1 MRGRTESSHGDRCAA
16 RKPGEFH
23 FIIVTN
29 NHRRLTTDT
38 IVLPIDGS
46 PCPNYIFVM
55 PIASDPIQDILGPE
69 GFIAKSFEDFEFRA
83 SQVQMARLIEKAIE
97 QKVPA
102 LVEAGTGTGKTLGY
116 LVPLVLSGKKAVIS
130 TGTKNLQEQ
139 IFFKDVPLLF
149 KATGIEVDCMLM
161 KGRKNYLCLHRYFQK
176 FSQPSLLRPDQEE
189 ARRKIEKW
197 LGRTEF
203 ADRSELAW
211 MRDDDLLWDS
221 LSSTSEQCLG
231 SECLH
236 MEDCYL
242 NALRRKAAQTKII
255 IVNHHLFFADLM
267 IKREGFG
274 EIIPRFQVVIFD
286 EAHKVEEIATTYFGE
301 SLSTNQLVELVNDL
315 EKEGKNFQETKWKNL
330 KRQLDLLKTKTEEL
344 RGLFQDAGE
353 KGRLDEEALEMI
365 EIGPAHDIKRGL
377 DYIHE
382 KSGLKELENNSLQTC
397 AIRASELKQRLE
409 KVLSFQDPD
418 WLNWYEKRKKGVV
431 LHASPLDIS
440 EQMKE
445 FLYLKGRTTI
455 FTSAT
460 LSTNGN
466 FDYAR
471 SRLGLTENVL
481 EGIYPSHFNFKE
493 QTLMYVPKD
502 LPYPNEPGFGHKAAE
517 RILDI
522 LTLSSGRALVLFTSY
537 HNLNL
542 VYQLLHGELPY
553 TIFKQGEAPRSS
565 LLEQFKQDTHSVL
578 MATGSFWQGV
588 DVPGEALSCLIIDKL
603 PFDSPGDPLVAGRIE
618 SVRARGGNPFMDYQ
632 LPSAII
638 ALKQGLGRLIRNVSD
653 RGILS
658 VLDIRMLR
666 SRYGRFF
673 FDSLPQ
679 VPLSH
684 ELSDIRNFF
693 GQQS

>member
-1 MRGRTESSHGDRCAA
+1 
-16 RKPGEFH
+16 
-23 FIIVTN
+23 
-29 NHRRLTTDT
+29 
-38 IVLPIDGS
+38 
-46 PCPNYIFVM
+46 
-55 PIASDPIQDILGPE
+55 
-69 GFIAKSFEDFEFRA
+69 
-83 SQVQMARLIEKAIE
+83 
-97 QKVPA
+97 VPA
-102 LVEAGTGTGKTLGY
+102 VVEAGTGTGKTLGY
-116 LVPLVLSGKKAVIS
+116 LIPLVLSGKKAVIS

-139 IFFKDVPLLF
+139 IFFKDVPLLS

-176 FSQPSLLRPDQEE
+176 FSQGSLLRPDQE
-189 ARRKIEKW
+189 RVRKKIEKW

-211 MRDDDLLWDS
+211 MRDDDLLWDAI
-221 LSSTSEQCLG
+221 SSTSDQCLG
-231 SECLH
+231 SECIH
-236 MEDCYL
+236 VEDCYL
-242 NALRRKAAQTKII
+242 NALRRRAAQSKII

-267 IKREGFG
+267 IKKEGFG

-301 SLSTNQLVELVNDL
+301 SLSTNQLVELVSDL
-315 EKEGKNFQETKWKNL
+315 EKEGRNLQETKGQDL

-344 RGLFQDAGE
+344 RGLFHGAVE

-365 EIGPAHDIKRGL
+365 QMGPAHDIGRGL
-377 DYIHE
+377 GYMQE
-382 KSGLKELENNSLQTC
+382 KSGLKDSENASLQTY
-397 AIRASELKQRLE
+397 ATRAGELRQRLE

-445 FLYLKGRTTI
+445 FLLQKGRTTI

-460 LSTNGN
+460 LSTSGN
-466 FDYAR
+466 FDYVR
-471 SRLGLTENVL
+471 SRLGLSEDVL
-481 EGIYPSHFNFKE
+481 EGIYPSHFNFE
-493 QTLMYVPKD
+493 DQTLLYVPKD
-502 LPYPNEPGFGHKAAE
+502 LPAPNDPDFGRKAAE

-522 LTLSSGRALVLFTSY
+522 LKLSSGRALVLFTSY

-542 VYQLLHGELPY
+542 VYQLLDGKVPY

-565 LLEQFKQDTHSVL
+565 LLEEFRQDTHSVL

-618 SVRARGGNPFMDYQ
+618 SVRARGGNPFMEYQ

-638 ALKQGLGRLIRNVSD
+638 SLKQGLGRLIRNVSD
-653 RGILS
+653 QGILS
-658 VLDIRMLR
+658 ILDVRMLT

-679 VPLSH
+679 IPLSH
-684 ELSDIRNFF
+684 ELKDIGQFF
-693 GQQS
+693 EQSS

>member
-1 MRGRTESSHGDRCAA
+1 MRIS
-16 RKPGEFH
+16 
-23 FIIVTN
+23 
-29 NHRRLTTDT
+29 L
-38 IVLPIDGS
+38 
-46 PCPNYIFVM
+46 
-55 PIASDPIQDILGPE
+55 DPIQDILGPE
-69 GFIAKSFEDFEFRA
+69 GSMARSLEDFEFRA
-83 SQVQMARLIEKAIE
+83 SQLQMAHLIEKAIE

-102 LVEAGTGTGKTLGY
+102 IVEAGTGTGKTLGY
-116 LVPLVLSGKKAVIS
+116 LVPILLSGKKAVIS

-139 IFFKDVPLLF
+139 IFFKDVPLLSR
-149 KATGIEVDCMLM
+149 ATGIEVDCMLM

-176 FSQPSLLRPDQEE
+176 FSQSSLLRPDQEE
-189 ARRKIEKW
+189 IKRKIENW

-211 MRDDDLLWDS
+211 MGDDDLLWDS
-221 LSSTSEQCLG
+221 LSSTSDQCLG
-231 SECLH
+231 SECIH
-236 MEDCYL
+236 MEHCYL
-242 NALRRKAAQTKII
+242 NALRRRAAQSKII

-267 IKREGFG
+267 IKKEGFG

-301 SLSTNQLVELVNDL
+301 SLSTNQLMELVSDL
-315 EKEGKNFQETKWKNL
+315 EKEGNNLQETKGGNL
-330 KRQLDLLKTKTEEL
+330 KRKLDLLKTKTEEL
-344 RGLFQDAGE
+344 RGLFQDSGE
-353 KGRLDEEALEMI
+353 KGRLDEKALEMI
-365 EIGPAHDIKRGL
+365 QMGPAHDIKRGL
-377 DYIHE
+377 DGIHE
-382 KSGLKELENNSLQTC
+382 KSGLRESEDNSLQTY
-397 AIRASELKQRLE
+397 AMRASELKQRLE
-409 KVLSFQDPD
+409 RVLSFQDPD
-418 WLNWYEKRKKGVV
+418 WLNWYEKRKKGVIF
-431 LHASPLDIS
+431 HASPLDIS
-440 EQMKE
+440 EQMKD
-445 FLYLKGRTTI
+445 FLYLKGRTII

-460 LSTNGN
+460 LSTHGN

-471 SRLGLTENVL
+471 SRLGLSEDVL
-481 EGIYPSHFNFKE
+481 EGVYPSHFNFEE

-502 LPYPNEPGFGHKAAE
+502 LPPPNDPDFGHKAAE

-522 LTLSSGRALVLFTSY
+522 LKLSSGRALVLFTSY

-542 VYQLLHGELPY
+542 VYQLLNGKVPY
-553 TIFKQGEAPRSS
+553 TVFKQGDGPRSS
-565 LLEQFKQDTHSVL
+565 LLEQFRQDTHSVL

-638 ALKQGLGRLIRNVSD
+638 SLKQGLGRLIRNVLD

-658 VLDIRMLR
+658 VLDIRMLT

-673 FDSLPQ
+673 LDSLPQ

-684 ELSDIRNFF
+684 ELKDIRNFF
-693 GQQS
+693 EQSRK